1 MKALVV
7 YESMFGNTQAVAEAV
22 ADGLSATMQVDLRDV
37 SEAPTP
43 ATEDVD
49 LIVLGGPTH
58 AFSLSRA
65 STRAEAIKQGA
76 THGSE
81 EVGLREW
88 LAHLERGPHSQ
99 LVATFDTRSDQVRHL
114 PGSAAKKAARLTRR
128 QGYPRAETESFYVA
142 DTAGPLDPG
151 ELDRAKGWG
160 ARLGAQA
167 AARSGQGTGGS

>member
-7 YESMFGNTQAVAEAV
+7 YESMFGNTRAVAEAV
-22 ADGLSATMQVDLRDV
+22 ADGLSATMQVDLREV
-37 SEAPTP
+37 TEAPP
-43 ATEDVD
+43 AVPEDVA

-81 EVGLREW
+81 KVGLREW

-99 LVATFDTRSDQVRHL
+99 MVATFDTRSDKVRHL
-114 PGSAAKKAARLTRR
+114 PGSAAKKAARVTRA
-128 QGYPRAETESFYVA
+128 QGYPRAEKESFYVA

-151 ELDRAKGWG
+151 ELDRAKEWG
-160 ARLGAQA
+160 ARLGARA
-167 AARSGQGTGGS
+167 AARSGQGTAGS